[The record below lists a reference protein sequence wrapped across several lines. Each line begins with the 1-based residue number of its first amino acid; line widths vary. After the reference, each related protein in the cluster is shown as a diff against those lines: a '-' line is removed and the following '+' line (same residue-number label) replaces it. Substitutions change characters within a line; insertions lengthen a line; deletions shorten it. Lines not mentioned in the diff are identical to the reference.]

1 MEAQK
6 ALNERNKIMENVRLN
21 QRSVYAENERIFL
34 CLSYLYDDEKGTH
47 EFLMPKIDLGLSQTS
62 FSLIEKPYREP
73 GAGAYLL
80 QDNGCNFL
88 LLPKYVPVDGV
99 NRAVSYVDK
108 IIKPAVHEMT
118 LEEIEKELGY
128 SVKIVNKK
136 GEYYGQ

>member
-1 MEAQK
+1 MAIK
-6 ALNERNKIMENVRLN
+6 ENVRLN
-21 QRSVYAENERIFL
+21 QRSVYIENGRIFL

-47 EFLMPKIDLGLSQTS
+47 EFLMPKIDLGLSPIR
-62 FSLIEKPYREP
+62 FSLIREAYDVGH

-80 QDNGCNFL
+80 KDDGCKVP
-88 LLPKYVPVDGV
+88 LLPKYVLVDGV
-99 NRAVSYVDK
+99 NRAVSYIDK

-136 GEYYGQ
+136 GEYHE

>member
-1 MEAQK
+1 
-6 ALNERNKIMENVRLN
+6 MENARLN
-21 QRSVYAENERIFL
+21 QRSVYVENGRIFL

-47 EFLMPKIDLGLSQTS
+47 EFLMPKIDLGLSSTH
-62 FSLIEKPYREP
+62 FPLIKKPYGELLAPYGEP
-73 GAGAYLL
+73 RVGACLL
-80 QDNGCNFL
+80 KNDGCEFL

-99 NRAVSYVDK
+99 NRAVSYIDK

-136 GEYYGQ
+136 GECHE

>member
-1 MEAQK
+1 
-6 ALNERNKIMENVRLN
+6 MENVRLN
-21 QRSVYAENERIFL
+21 QRSVYVENERIFL

-47 EFLMPKIDLGLSQTS
+47 EFLMPKIDLGLSPT
-62 FSLIEKPYREP
+62 FLSLIERQPYEEP
-73 GAGAYLL
+73 CAGGYLL
-80 QDNGCNFL
+80 NDNGCKFL

-99 NRAVSYVDK
+99 NRAVSYIDK

-136 GEYYGQ
+136 GECHE